1 MLHFF
6 LCEIM
11 PKYDWYVHYS
21 VCMAAL
27 FSLLSNRALHL
38 LTFHH
43 GLMWL
48 SVLLISL
55 AFTTEQHYSIVVVN
69 RWYYYQYVLHFTPH
83 KMYFF
88 FQAMKK
94 VVELKTDILSI
105 EERNLLSVA
114 YKNIVGSRRSS
125 WRALHSLQQKD
136 NCDETVVT
144 NLRAKVLEELK
155 EYSKEI
161 IVSTKT

>member
-1 MLHFF
+1 
-6 LCEIM
+6 
-11 PKYDWYVHYS
+11 
-21 VCMAAL
+21 
-27 FSLLSNRALHL
+27 
-38 LTFHH
+38 
-43 GLMWL
+43 
-48 SVLLISL
+48 
-55 AFTTEQHYSIVVVN
+55 
-69 RWYYYQYVLHFTPH
+69 
-83 KMYFF
+83 
-88 FQAMKK
+88 MKK

-144 NLRAKVLEELK
+144 DLRAKVLEELK

-161 IVSTKT
+161 IVST